1 MHSLAVGGET
11 GVLPP
16 NSQPC
21 PTSLSLTDPQTALTS
36 KGRSKI
42 AFAYGTNYLI
52 DTKAA
57 IIVDVEPSPAR
68 WTAEVAATRTMIER
82 AKSRFDLQP
91 KKLAADTAYGSGG
104 LDRSMQTNGV
114 FTRNDFTFD
123 RANNAFICPGGKSL
137 PLAYE
142 RDNGILIY
150 RARVRDCAG
159 CALKPQ
165 CTKASSRVLSVNPHE
180 EVRQHVARLA
190 GTEAFKKSGRGAISL
205 GLVHLRGLIH
215 LRLDD

>member
-1 MHSLAVGGET
+1 MA
-11 GVLPP
+11 
-16 NSQPC
+16 C
-21 PTSLSLTDPQTALTS
+21 
-36 KGRSKI
+36 
-42 AFAYGTNYLI
+42 
-52 DTKAA
+52 AA
-57 IIVDVEPSPAR
+57 SSV
-68 WTAEVAATRTMIER
+68 R

-104 LDRSMQTNGV
+104 NLAWLMERGIEPHIPVLDRSMQTNGV

-165 CTKASSRVLSVNPHE
+165 CTKASSRVLSVNAHE
-180 EVRQHVARLA
+180 DVRQHRTWVHGNTVGTLLRDILDLNCASRPAPESSSSSRDTAVLLSAKRIVAD
-190 GTEAFKKSGRGAISL
+190 SI
-205 GLVHLRGLIH
+205 
-215 LRLDD
+215 